1 MVGERTSKKLDK
13 QIFEA
18 ILFQETKVGNPEEKV
33 MLVVEKIH
41 KTCDKIPKAC
51 HVALYSRNE

>member
-33 MLVVEKIH
+33 MQVVEKIH